1 MNKKFTLLIIP
12 EDDSRTRSYTVSK
25 NLLKYIFISAAIIL
39 TIVIFISIRSIPNI
53 FKYDE
58 LEKKYEVLAQERLKV
73 VELSQDLNR
82 IKQMDKFVRHSLGL
96 ELNFN
101 EIPEIMDSILMVI
114 PDQNNFISFTDNIP
128 SIAPIEGYISQRMG
142 SRFSITDNKHGGI
155 DIVAKQG
162 APIKASA
169 SGLVVFSGWTY
180 EMGNLII
187 IHHGDGYFTQYGHNQ
202 QNLRF
207 QLDMV
212 KKGEVIGLVGNTGIS
227 SGPHLHFEIWKDNKS
242 INPLIY
248 FPEYNETDLTS
259 NNNG

>member
-96 ELNFN
+96 ELNFD

-162 APIKASA
+162 TPIKASA

-187 IHHGDGYFTQYGHNQ
+187 IYHGDGYFTHYGHNQ
-202 QNLRF
+202 RNLKI
-207 QLDMV
+207 QLSV
-212 KKGEVIGLVGNTGIS
+212 VNRGEVIGMVGSTGIS
-227 SGPHLHFEIWKDNKS
+227 SGPHLHFEIWKDEKS
-242 INPLIY
+242 VDPLIY
-248 FPEYNETDLTS
+248 FPEYKLTDLTS
-259 NNNG
+259 NNG

>member
-53 FKYDE
+53 FKYDK

-142 SRFSITDNKHGGI
+142 SRFSITENKHGGI

-162 APIKASA
+162 TPIKASA
-169 SGLVVFSGWTY
+169 SGLV
-180 EMGNLII
+180 
-187 IHHGDGYFTQYGHNQ
+187 
-202 QNLRF
+202 
-207 QLDMV
+207 
-212 KKGEVIGLVGNTGIS
+212 
-227 SGPHLHFEIWKDNKS
+227 
-242 INPLIY
+242 
-248 FPEYNETDLTS
+248 
-259 NNNG
+259 

>member
-12 EDDSRTRSYTVSK
+12 DDDSGTKSYNISK
-25 NLLKYIFISAAIIL
+25 NLLKYII
-39 TIVIFISIRSIPNI
+39 ISISVILIVFIIISIKLIPGI
-53 FKYDE
+53 SKYDD
-58 LEKKYEVLAQERLKV
+58 LKKKYNILAQERLKV
-73 VELSQDLNR
+73 IELSENLKR
-82 IKQMDKFVRHSLGL
+82 IKQMNQFVRNSLGV
-96 ELNFN
+96 ELNFVDT
-101 EIPEIMDSILMVI
+101 PEIMDSVLMLI
-114 PDQNNFISFTDNIP
+114 PDENSISFTDNIP
-128 SIAPIEGYISQRMG
+128 SVAPIQGYISQRMENK
-142 SRFSITDNKHGGI
+142 FSITDNRHGGI

-162 APIKASA
+162 TPIKASA
-169 SGLVVFSGWTY
+169 SGLVIFSGWTY

>member
-96 ELNFN
+96 ELNFD

-162 APIKASA
+162 TPIKASA

-187 IHHGDGYFTQYGHNQ
+187 IHHGDGYFTHYGHNQ
-202 QNLRF
+202 QNF
-207 QLDMV
+207 KYQLDIV
-212 KKGEVIGLVGNTGIS
+212 KRGEVIGLVGDTGIS
-227 SGPHLHFEIWKDNKS
+227 SGPHLHFEIWKDKQS
-242 INPLIY
+242 IDPLNY
-248 FPEYNETDLTS
+248 FPEYKQTDLTS
-259 NNNG
+259 SNG